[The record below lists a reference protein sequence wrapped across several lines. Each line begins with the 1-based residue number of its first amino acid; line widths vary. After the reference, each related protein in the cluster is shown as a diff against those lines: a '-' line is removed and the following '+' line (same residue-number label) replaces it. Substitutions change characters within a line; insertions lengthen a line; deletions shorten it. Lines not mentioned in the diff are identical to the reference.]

1 MTTLSGV
8 KYFMR
13 VDNRRRG
20 EDISKGVLCRTVQTH
35 AFLPKENLRGA
46 GITIY

>member
-20 EDISKGVLCRTVQTH
+20 EDSSKGILLRTVQTH
-35 AFLPKENLRGA
+35 DFLPIENLRGA
-46 GITIY
+46 GTTIY